1 MAGHAG
7 LARTHPLAA
16 YARGAAGRAVEVAV
30 DHRTSFHP
38 DVQGSPASDV
48 NFGAV
53 YAPDTTQNNPNM
65 PGLFHFWLKRGF
77 DTGGYPDGGY
87 VIEVEASDVR
97 GNPSTANLAVTL
109 VNARQNV

>member
-1 MAGHAG
+1 MPVTP
-7 LARTHPLAA
+7 ARIRWRLLRAA
-16 YARGAAGRAVEVAV
+16 QPVVPWQVAF

-53 YAPDTTQNNPNM
+53 YAPDTTQNHPNT

-77 DTGGYPDGGY
+77 DTSRYPDGEY
-87 VIEVEASDVR
+87 VLEVEASDVR
-97 GNPSTANLAVTL
+97 GNPSTGNLAVTF
-109 VNARQNV
+109 VNANQNV